1 MACFTCVD
9 QAEMGIVE
17 RLGKFSRTLKPGF
30 SLMIPCIEN
39 HVGSVSTRVQQLD
52 VACETKTK
60 DNVFVQMVV
69 SVQYTPLGSE
79 QSFYDAF
86 YKLTAPEAQ
95 MRSYVEDI
103 VRSSVPK
110 LILDDV
116 FLVKEEIASDV
127 KSSLSDSMSSFGYE
141 IVETLVTDVRPDRK
155 VRDAMNDINAQRRLR
170 VAAQDKAEA
179 EKLLI
184 VKAAEPDA
192 ESKYLAGL
200 GVARQRAAIVNGLRE
215 SVISFSNEVEGT
227 TSAQVM
233 DMMVLTQYFDMLR
246 DVGSKGHTTIVMSQ
260 NPGAMA
266 DIARELR
273 GGFLTAASSA
283 PSAQIMH

>member
-17 RLGKFSRTLKPGF
+17 SLGKFSRTLKPGF
-30 SLMIPCIEN
+30 SCLIPCIEN

-52 VACETKTK
+52 VGCETKTK

-69 SVQYTPLGSE
+69 SVQYTPLGSD

-127 KSSLSDSMSSFGYE
+127 KSALSESMSSFGYE

-184 VKAAEPDA
+184 VKAAEADA

-215 SVISFSNEVEGT
+215 SVVSFSNEVEGT

-246 DVGSKGHTTIVMSQ
+246 DVGTKGNTTMVMAQ

-266 DIARELR
+266 DVAKELR
-273 GGFLTAASSA
+273 GGFLTAARSA

>member
-17 RLGKFSRTLKPGF
+17 SLGKFSRTLKPGF
-30 SLMIPCIEN
+30 SCLVPCIEN

-52 VACETKTK
+52 VGCETKTK

-127 KSSLSDSMSSFGYE
+127 KNSLSESMSSFGYE

-155 VRDAMNDINAQRRLR
+155 VREAMNDINAQRRLR

-184 VKAAEPDA
+184 VKAAEADA

-215 SVISFSNEVEGT
+215 SVVSFSHEVEGT

-246 DVGSKGHTTIVMSQ
+246 DVGTKGSTTMVMAQ

-266 DIARELR
+266 DVARELR
-273 GGFLTAASSA
+273 GGFLTAARSA